1 MLIGSI
7 IDVFLA
13 GYRILTGRFYQN
25 FSKIDQKSNPTGI
38 NLVKVTK
45 LDKEITKILIISI
58 HYTLLIINFLH
69 LARNK
74 LTF

>member
-25 FSKIDQKSNPTGI
+25 FGKIDQKSNPTSI
-38 NLVKVTK
+38 NLVKITK
-45 LDKEITKILIISI
+45 LDKEIIEILIISI
-58 HYTLLIINFLH
+58 HSTLLIINFLH

-74 LTF
+74 LKF

>member
-25 FSKIDQKSNPTGI
+25 SDKIDQSNPTNI

-45 LDKEITKILIISI
+45 LDREIIEILIIST
-58 HYTLLIINFLH
+58 HLTLLIISYHIWPGIN
-69 LARNK
+69 
-74 LTF
+74 

>member
-25 FSKIDQKSNPTGI
+25 FNYFHPL
-38 NLVKVTK
+38 NLANCK
-45 LDKEITKILIISI
+45 LPIFGQE
-58 HYTLLIINFLH
+58 
-69 LARNK
+69 
-74 LTF
+74 